1 MSQMITEKP
10 EVCLEMTGQSKK
22 VPYGTTFTL
31 RADVKSYPAPKIRWT
46 RETDGCIED
55 INQKDG
61 KFVVNNSNKN
71 SPNLTIKNFD
81 FNDNGNYS
89 ITVSN
94 EIDSVSDSVQL
105 NVEGK

>member
-46 RETDGCIED
+46 REKDGCIED

-71 SPNLTIKNFD
+71 SPNLTITNFD